1 MTGPVPPDDAT
12 EGAETSPQTE
22 PAASPTRPANAE
34 PMASQADPASW
45 PAPTEPPQ
53 YGPPPEYGA
62 GQQPTQQYPTQQYPT
77 QQYPSEQATAE
88 AAAKPKRS
96 RVLTWLIAGGA
107 AIVVLIIAGVVWA
120 SVETAS
126 HTPQAAV
133 KPYLDALVKGDVKAA
148 VKAGNIDTRSPLVT
162 QKVYSKT
169 SQHVTGYS
177 IEPARTAGSEAIVTV
192 KYRQGTSRYSEV
204 LRLKN
209 SGTDMLFFTKWKLE
223 PIKLPTVKIAV
234 GAPASDGVTVN
245 GTTVGSHSDMELDA
259 LPGHYDVSLPST
271 ANYTVADKSTT
282 ITDLNSTAASSGK
295 GVVVLEATFTNA
307 GQHAANDAVNGWVA
321 GCIAQPTL
329 TPTGCSFYLN
339 NTYPDLHL
347 SNLKWTLASAPVF
360 DIGPWD
366 GHGWPVTTTTNGSAT
381 FLADY
386 TADDGSS
393 GIVFSEAPVPVQVD
407 GEITGFDKDGKAIF
421 ASIDWSGKASQ
432 GSA

>member
-1 MTGPVPPDDAT
+1 MTAPVSPDDAK
-12 EGAETSPQTE
+12 EGAEQSPSTE
-22 PAASPTRPANAE
+22 PVANQSE
-34 PMASQADPASW
+34 PASW

-53 YGPPPEYGA
+53 YGPPPEGPQYES
-62 GQQPTQQYPTQQYPT
+62 GQQYEAGPQPTEQYPTQQL
-77 QQYPSEQATAE
+77 PSEQYEQTAD
-88 AAAKPKRS
+88 KPKRS
-96 RVLTWLIAGGA
+96 RMLTWLIAGGA

-120 SVETAS
+120 SIETAS

-177 IEPARTAGSEAIVTV
+177 IEPAHTVGSEATVTV
-192 KYRQGTSRYSEV
+192 KYRQGSSRYSEV

-209 SGTDMLFFTKWKLE
+209 TGRDMLFFTRWRLE
-223 PIKLPTVKIAV
+223 PITLPTVKIAV
-234 GAPASDGVTVN
+234 GAPAADGITVN
-245 GTTVGSHSDMELDA
+245 GATVGAESEMALDA
-259 LPGHYDVSLPST
+259 LPGRYNVSLPST

-282 ITDLNSTAASSGK
+282 ISDLKDTGDTSGK
-295 GVVVLEATFTNA
+295 DVVALEATFTNA

-321 GCIAQPTL
+321 ACIAQPTL

-339 NTYPDLHL
+339 NTYPELHL

-366 GHGWPVTTTTNGSAT
+366 GHGWPVTTTTDGSAT

-421 ASIDWSGKASQ
+421 TSIDWSGKASQ

>member
-1 MTGPVPPDDAT
+1 MTAPVSPDDAT
-12 EGAETSPQTE
+12 EGAEQSPSTE
-22 PAASPTRPANAE
+22 PVANPSE
-34 PMASQADPASW
+34 PASW
-45 PAPTEPPQ
+45 PAPPEPPQ
-53 YGPPPEYGA
+53 YGPPPEGPQYES
-62 GQQPTQQYPTQQYPT
+62 GQQYEAGPQPTEQYPTQQL
-77 QQYPSEQATAE
+77 PSEQYEQTAD
-88 AAAKPKRS
+88 KPKRS
-96 RVLTWLIAGGA
+96 RMLTWLIAGGA

-120 SVETAS
+120 SIETAS

-177 IEPARTAGSEAIVTV
+177 IEPAHTVGSEATVTV
-192 KYRQGTSRYSEV
+192 KYRQGSSRYSEV

-209 SGTDMLFFTKWKLE
+209 TGRDMLFFTRWRLE
-223 PIKLPTVKIAV
+223 PITLPTVKIAV
-234 GAPASDGVTVN
+234 GAPAADGITVN
-245 GTTVGSHSDMELDA
+245 GATVGAESEMALDA
-259 LPGHYDVSLPST
+259 LPGRYNVSLPST

-282 ITDLNSTAASSGK
+282 ISDLKDTGDTSGK
-295 GVVVLEATFTNA
+295 DVVALEATFTNA

-321 GCIAQPTL
+321 ACIAQPTL

-339 NTYPDLHL
+339 NTYPELHL

-366 GHGWPVTTTTNGSAT
+366 GHGWPVTTTTDGSAT

-421 ASIDWSGKASQ
+421 TSIDWSGKASQ

>member
-1 MTGPVPPDDAT
+1 MTAPVSPDDAT
-12 EGAETSPQTE
+12 EGAEQSPSTE
-22 PAASPTRPANAE
+22 PVANQSEPT
-34 PMASQADPASW
+34 SW

-53 YGPPPEYGA
+53 YGPPPEGPQYES
-62 GQQPTQQYPTQQYPT
+62 GQQYEAGPQPTEQYPTQQL
-77 QQYPSEQATAE
+77 PSEQYEQTAD
-88 AAAKPKRS
+88 KPKRS
-96 RVLTWLIAGGA
+96 RMLTWLIAGGA

-120 SVETAS
+120 SIETAS
-126 HTPQAAV
+126 HTPQATV

-177 IEPARTAGSEAIVTV
+177 IEPAHTVGSEATVTV
-192 KYRQGTSRYSEV
+192 KYRQGSSRYSEV

-209 SGTDMLFFTKWKLE
+209 TGRDMLFFTRWRLE
-223 PIKLPTVKIAV
+223 PITLPTVKIAV
-234 GAPASDGVTVN
+234 GAPAADGITVN
-245 GTTVGSHSDMELDA
+245 GATVGAESEMALDA
-259 LPGHYDVSLPST
+259 LPGRYNVSLPST

-282 ITDLNSTAASSGK
+282 ISDLKDTGDTSGK
-295 GVVVLEATFTNA
+295 DVVALEATFTNA

-321 GCIAQPTL
+321 ACIAQPTL

-339 NTYPDLHL
+339 NTYPELHL

-366 GHGWPVTTTTNGSAT
+366 GHGWPVTTTTDGSAT

-421 ASIDWSGKASQ
+421 TSIDWSGKASQ